1 MFYYLGIDIA
11 GYKNTWAV
19 VLSLEKKGIYLKS
32 ILSLENPLKPK
43 SMSLKDIANFCQ
55 NNKVLAVAVDA
66 PLSFSIESE
75 KGIRNSDKVLR
86 DLLPSEAKPWVVSYN
101 ALMAIP
107 IRAYLLA
114 QTIAPYCGTIIET
127 HPRASF
133 YFSLPDNKKTLAF
146 IYKKVNLNKEKKF
159 LINWLENK
167 FDLCLPFDFKVTE
180 GILDAI
186 LCAVTGYFY
195 HRYPEKLLFLPEE
208 SNLKGFGPFVVIYF

>member
-19 VLSLEKKGIYLKS
+19 VLSLEKKEIYLKT
-32 ILSLENPLKPK
+32 ILSLKNPLKPN
-43 SMSLKDIANFCQ
+43 SVSLKDIVNFCQ
-55 NNKVLAVAVDA
+55 NNKVLAVAIDA

-86 DLLPSEAKPWVVSYN
+86 DLLPSEAKTWVVSYN

-133 YFSLPDNKKTLAF
+133 YFSLPNNKKTLAF

-159 LINWLENK
+159 LINWLESK
-167 FDLCLPFDFKVTE
+167 FDLCLSFDFKVTE

-186 LCAVTGYFY
+186 LCGVTGYFY
-195 HRYPEKLLFLPEE
+195 HRYPEKLLFLPEK